1 MKRPSFQFYPADWM
15 SDLKLRRCSPA
26 ARGVWMDILCA
37 LHDSDD
43 GYGLLRWPLKDI
55 ASTVGAS
62 MSHVRELAEKGVLRG
77 SDTMLDEPM
86 VYTPRSGRKDGD
98 PVTLVQAGP
107 GPVWYSQR
115 MVKDEYV
122 RTIRGE
128 SSRFGAAEDGSPK
141 PTPKPPFG
149 DGTTSSSSSS
159 SSHPPSEDVGAR
171 KRGSKKCPADFAVGM
186 DLLAWAAANTP
197 AVNVEAETA
206 KFRDHTFGRSITDWD
221 GTWRNWMRKASEL
234 APKASVVR
242 HPAANKQ
249 LALEAENE
257 RARQQWLREQA

>member
-62 MSHVRELAEKGVLRG
+62 LSHVRELVEKGVLRG
-77 SDTMLDEPM
+77 SDSMLDEPM
-86 VYTPRSGRKDGD
+86 VYTPRHGRKDGD

-107 GPVWYSQR
+107 GPVWYSLR

-128 SSRFGAAEDGSPK
+128 SSRFGAADGESPK
-141 PTPKPPFG
+141 DAPKPPFG
-149 DGTTSSSSSS
+149 DGSSSSSS
-159 SSHPPSEDVGAR
+159 SSSSNKPPNPR
-171 KRGSKKCPADFAVGM
+171 KRGSGVHGFPPGFDAFWGLYPRKENKSKAAQAFARIRP
-186 DLLAWAAANTP
+186 DEALLAAILAGLRRQMASDQWAKDGGQFIPHPTTWLN
-197 AVNVEAETA
+197 
-206 KFRDHTFGRSITDWD
+206 GRRWEDEV
-221 GTWRNWMRKASEL
+221 G
-234 APKASVVR
+234 ASVAND
-242 HPAANKQ
+242 PFAGAA
-249 LALEAENE
+249 
-257 RARQQWLREQA
+257 